1 MAEAY
6 GVNVWDDAGRLSVG
20 FDNPTCIID
29 SVTRQDGVV
38 SYDPPIVN
46 GFTVTFSDSLSK
58 SYAQRSGVSR
68 LVCVGMYNAI
78 SQTNSLPYCVG
89 WTVLEVG

>member
-1 MAEAY
+1 MAY
-6 GVNVWDDAGRLSVG
+6 GVQVFDASGRLVVG
-20 FDNPTCIID
+20 FDNPTTIID
-29 SVTRQDGVV
+29 TVTRQDGVV

-89 WTVLEVG
+89 WTVLEVA

>member
-1 MAEAY
+1 MAY
-6 GVNVWDDAGRLSVG
+6 GVQVFDASGRLVVG
-20 FDNPTCIID
+20 VDNPTTIID
-29 SVTRQDGVV
+29 TVTRQNGVV
-38 SYDPPIVN
+38 SYDPPIVT
-46 GFTVTFSDSLSK
+46 GFTVKFSDSLSK